1 MVAATAQLR
10 FPAMSFFS
18 DFAALGY
25 SAIVLIV
32 TFVFIGA
39 LIFGSMGMA
48 KRPLWMRLAFIAV
61 LIALFIPA
69 TTFLAGQNRMLN
81 DAVRSDGGIQLIE
94 QQKQVD

>member
-1 MVAATAQLR
+1 MVAQTAIDRLL
-10 FPAMSFFS
+10 AMTFFS

-39 LIFGSMGMA
+39 MIFGSLGLA
-48 KRPLWMRLAFIAV
+48 KRALWMRIAFIAV

-69 TTFLAGQNRMLN
+69 TMFLAGQNRMLN
-81 DAVRSDGGIQLIE
+81 DAVRDEGGLQRTE
-94 QQKQVD
+94 PPQAD

>member
-1 MVAATAQLR
+1 MT
-10 FPAMSFFS
+10 FFS

-32 TFVFIGA
+32 AFVFIGA
-39 LIFGSMGMA
+39 MIFGSLGLA

-61 LIALFIPA
+61 LIAVFIPA

-81 DAVRSDGGIQLIE
+81 DAIRDDGGLQRTE
-94 QQKQVD
+94 PPKGG